1 MIMSLFRPKKQ
12 NPNEKIVAKL
22 YSTIIDA
29 GRQPVLYADWG
40 VPDTPIGRYEAIGL
54 HMILFLFRTK
64 GSGPALTELSQDVL
78 DDFFLEL
85 DHSVRELGVGDA
97 GVPKRMKK
105 LGKMFY
111 GRMGPYWKA
120 LDAKDI
126 SALKDALG
134 RNITPDDK
142 ESLATEPLAQYMMAC
157 AAHLADIDDQIL
169 LRGEISFPEPQANA
183 VESR

>member
-12 NPNEKIVAKL
+12 NPNEIIVSKL
-22 YSTIIDA
+22 YAHIIEA
-29 GRQPVLYADWG
+29 GRQPVLYAEWG

-54 HMILFLFRTK
+54 HMILFLFRTR
-64 GSGPALTELSQDVL
+64 STSPALEELSQDVL
-78 DDFFLEL
+78 DEFFLEL

-120 LDAKDI
+120 LDDNNI
-126 SALKDALG
+126 DALKDALV
-134 RNITPDDK
+134 RNITPDSK
-142 ESLATEPLAQYMMAC
+142 EQLASEALAQYMITS
-157 AAHLADIDDQIL
+157 AAHLAKIDEDQL
-169 LRGEISFPEPQANA
+169 LRGEINFPQP
-183 VESR
+183 

>member
-12 NPNEKIVAKL
+12 NPNKKIVSKL
-22 YSTIIDA
+22 YAQIIEA
-29 GRQPVLYADWG
+29 GRQPVLYAEWG

-64 GSGPALTELSQDVL
+64 GTKTALEELSQDVL
-78 DDFFLEL
+78 DEFFLEL

-120 LDAKDI
+120 LDDNDQA
-126 SALKDALG
+126 ALKEALA
-134 RNITPDDK
+134 RNILPD
-142 ESLATEPLAQYMMAC
+142 ENEQLATEPLAQYMIDS
-157 AAHLADIDDQIL
+157 AAHLAKIDDDRL
-169 LRGEISFPEPQANA
+169 LRGEIDFPEPQGIA
-183 VESR
+183 VYE